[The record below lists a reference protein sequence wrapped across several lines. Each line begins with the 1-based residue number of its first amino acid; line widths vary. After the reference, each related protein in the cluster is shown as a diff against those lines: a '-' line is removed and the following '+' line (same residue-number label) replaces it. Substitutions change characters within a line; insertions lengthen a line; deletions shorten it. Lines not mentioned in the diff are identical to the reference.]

1 MATARTKA
9 AINKDRKYLN
19 KSQDH
24 ETKSASARKTK
35 AKTYKKKK

>member
-1 MATARTKA
+1 MATRTKA
-9 AINKDRKYLN
+9 ATNKDRKYLN

-24 ETKSASARKTK
+24 EVRGAKDRKTK

>member
-1 MATARTKA
+1 MEKRSKA

-19 KSQDH
+19 KSQKH
-24 ETKSASARKTK
+24 ETSTASARKTK

>member
-1 MATARTKA
+1 MAERSKA

-19 KSQDH
+19 KSQKH
-24 ETKSASARKTK
+24 ETGTVGTRKTK